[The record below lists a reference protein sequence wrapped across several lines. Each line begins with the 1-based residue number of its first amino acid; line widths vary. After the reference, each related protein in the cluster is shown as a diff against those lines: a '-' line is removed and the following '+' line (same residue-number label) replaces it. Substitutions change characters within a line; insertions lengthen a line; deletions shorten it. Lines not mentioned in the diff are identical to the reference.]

1 MPPKKTPEEL
11 HALSRSK
18 RSYKEVNW
26 AIKKLDSEPL
36 LRQDIQWQVL
46 DDIFADRSIR
56 FTAPVDHNSP
66 PADPVYLN
74 FDQLYLEAIL
84 SSMKTTAATRSKL
97 ISNTEFA
104 TNYSKLCLLINVG
117 RVNTTLAFYPQMKT
131 ALRTYHPIPSLQTEE
146 VSRREMSDAPRLKA
160 MLKMAFLDW
169 EVNNAPTTLRAVAE
183 KANDPLLT
191 RGPPTTVIEA
201 IFLVFQEP
209 QWVSERYFP
218 KGFDVWDI
226 FFPSDMPSQPR
237 ARAFLSLMHHILEDK
252 SFLSDF
258 SPALPTP
265 IPLTPPIVL
274 SRDPAPTKEN
284 IDSASELEFA
294 REMREL
300 RSGVVAT
307 VPAIQKKA
315 EEDKEKLA
323 KQREREEALQ
333 MGVAPNALAGG
344 AGGSGMGGANDG
356 TAIVGPGGGKRRRVE
371 KKKMSYAKTIH
382 QQRILLNG
390 TNEEILPPSW
400 EKEDWNA
407 PVPQTSALPLTWFQV
422 KRDMYQN
429 RDPDYD
435 SDEEEAWSYDL
446 LRRRKTLRTLNP
458 ETGRLD
464 EPKNIK
470 DYEEWVRTDR
480 GQIKDEEYDG
490 GAGDTSMAYG
500 HSGQGGAGGSDDDE

>member
-18 RSYKEVNW
+18 RSFKEVNW

-36 LRQDIQWQVL
+36 LRHDIQWQVL

-56 FTAPVDHNSP
+56 FTAPVDQTSP
-66 PADPVYLN
+66 PAEPVYLN

-84 SSMKTTAATRSKL
+84 SSMKTTATTRAKL

-146 VSRREMSDAPRLKA
+146 VSRKEMSDAPRLKA

-169 EVNNAPTTLRAVAE
+169 EVNNAPSTLKAVAE
-183 KANDPLLT
+183 KANDPHLT
-191 RGPPTTVIEA
+191 RGPPTTIIEA

-237 ARAFLSLMHHILEDK
+237 ARAFLTVLHHILEDK

-258 SPALPTP
+258 SPALPVP
-265 IPLTPPIVL
+265 IPLDPAIVL

-284 IDSASELEFA
+284 VDTPSELAFA
-294 REMREL
+294 QEMQKL
-300 RSGVVAT
+300 RSGVVKT
-307 VPAIQKKA
+307 VPAIQKK
-315 EEDKEKLA
+315 EEEAREKLA
-323 KQREREEALQ
+323 RQKEREDALQ
-333 MGVAPNALAGG
+333 LGLAPPSAAGG
-344 AGGSGMGGANDG
+344 AGGAGAGADGGAG
-356 TAIVGPGGGKRRRVE
+356 AAGGGGKRRRVE
-371 KKKMSYAKTIH
+371 KKKISHAKQSH
-382 QQRILLNG
+382 QAHILLQGVNQ
-390 TNEEILPPSW
+390 EILPFGW
-400 EKEDWNA
+400 EKEEWDASN
-407 PVPQTSALPLTWFQV
+407 PKNSALALTWYGV
-422 KRDMYQN
+422 KRDLYQN

-446 LRRRKTLRTLNP
+446 LQRRKTLRTLNP

-464 EPKNIK
+464 RPQNIK
-470 DYEEWVRTDR
+470 DYEEWIRTDR

-490 GAGDTSMAYG
+490 GGAAAGDTSMAFG
-500 HSGQGGAGGSDDDE
+500 GGASDDDD